1 MSSQG
6 WRFQRLPQITFDYR
20 VRPGSLLSLTDDV
33 AFLEAILERIITKHY
48 ELYQPRLV
56 KQLVRMKRS
65 CAHQT
70 RRLNRISEEHA
81 EERERLTFDVQVLT
95 RRIGAAN
102 EETQSLTAELD
113 KQAQILKSMKSRGAG
128 TEQ

>member
-1 MSSQG
+1 MTSHFLKPS
-6 WRFQRLPQITFDYR
+6 WK
-20 VRPGSLLSLTDDV
+20 GSLP
-33 AFLEAILERIITKHY
+33 KHS

-70 RRLNRISEEHA
+70 RHLNRISEEHA
-81 EERERLTFDVQVLT
+81 EERQRLTFDVQVLT
-95 RRIGAAN
+95 SRVGAAN
-102 EETQSLTAELD
+102 EEIQSLTAERN
-113 KQAQILKSMKSRGAG
+113 KQAQILNPMKSRGAG